1 MLSTVAANGE
11 ATRQI
16 VEVIQNSYEMLSSL
30 SDVVR
35 TNSAYIAR
43 ATEAQEN
50 SSETVAQA
58 IAGLNQMRI
67 EITSGIESVLEK
79 LKQIQGYAGSIEQ
92 SAGRLVAHN
101 DEQKEALES
110 ATQVM
115 RAQQKAVME
124 GMRDLTEARVSIVS
138 AVRAAQKVSEVPPT
152 KG

>member
-1 MLSTVAANGE
+1 MLSG
-11 ATRQI
+11 
-16 VEVIQNSYEMLSSL
+16 L
-30 SDVVR
+30 SDAVK

-43 ATEAQEN
+43 GTEAQEN
-50 SSETVAQA
+50 NSQTVAQG

-67 EITSGIESVLEK
+67 EIMSGIESVLEK

-92 SAGRLVAHN
+92 SSSRLVAHN